1 MFAHELA
8 PEGYKYC
15 RLEQHVLSSSCLC
28 HLEFGVPQQLNEVA
42 TRAGNGTQATD
53 SS

>member
-1 MFAHELA
+1 MKDTSILDLNKTCFIH
-8 PEGYKYC
+8 
-15 RLEQHVLSSSCLC
+15 CLC

-42 TRAGNGTQATD
+42 TRAGNGTHATD